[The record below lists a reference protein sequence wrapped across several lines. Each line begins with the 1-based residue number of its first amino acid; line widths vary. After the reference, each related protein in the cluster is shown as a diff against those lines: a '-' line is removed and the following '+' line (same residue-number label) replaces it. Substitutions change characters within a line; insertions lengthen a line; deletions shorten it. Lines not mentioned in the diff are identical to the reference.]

1 MNISNQNDKMA
12 EAVSSQA
19 SNPSAGPFE
28 GSPTFIKMEGGP
40 DRKQDDEKPDDD
52 EPGSTPAEIPV
63 TEPLTPIPMQ
73 DEVNPPLQATL
84 GGDDVVIP
92 LETK

>member
-1 MNISNQNDKMA
+1 MNTQNQNDKIPA
-12 EAVSSQA
+12 AG
-19 SNPSAGPFE
+19 SNPESEATAGPLE
-28 GSPTFIKMEGGP
+28 GSPTFIKMEGNP
-40 DRKQDDEKPDDD
+40 DKQDDEKPDDD
-52 EPGSTPAEIPV
+52 EPGSLPAEVPV
-63 TEPLTPIPMQ
+63 TEPLTPIPMH